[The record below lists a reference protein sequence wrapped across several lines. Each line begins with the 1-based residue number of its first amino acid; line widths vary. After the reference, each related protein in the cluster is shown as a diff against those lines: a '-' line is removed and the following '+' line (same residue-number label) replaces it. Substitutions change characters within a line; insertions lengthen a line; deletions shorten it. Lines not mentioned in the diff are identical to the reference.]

1 MRPIVVSGRHNL
13 CHQIHRGGVVG
24 GCGCCALPEGQVALG
39 LSLVP
44 VGGGTLCATE
54 ARLATTNTTQRN
66 GGCRDVGMAVWVA
79 PSLGRGRPRLL
90 QAAAG
95 RPGRAIMRLFSRNSS
110 SVDAHVDD
118 GVVPL
123 RLSPP
128 VP

>member
-1 MRPIVVSGRHNL
+1 MVVAAAR
-13 CHQIHRGGVVG
+13 CRKARWRW
-24 GCGCCALPEGQVALG
+24 GCRWYQW
-39 LSLVP
+39 
-44 VGGGTLCATE
+44 GGGTLCATE

-110 SVDAHVDD
+110 SIDAHVDD